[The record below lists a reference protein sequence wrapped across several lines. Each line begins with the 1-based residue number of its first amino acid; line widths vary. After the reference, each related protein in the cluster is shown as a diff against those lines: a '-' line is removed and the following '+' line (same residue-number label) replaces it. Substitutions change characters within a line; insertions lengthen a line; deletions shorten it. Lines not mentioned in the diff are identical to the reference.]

1 MPTTSPTTVADLLDA
16 IRGCEGLTTLQLNG
30 NSYGVEAMKAIG
42 ETLAEKPLLSRAV
55 WFDMFVS
62 RLRSEIP
69 PALVRH
75 SISCDVILPLLTKCL
90 LTHTAD

>member
-1 MPTTSPTTVADLLDA
+1 
-16 IRGCEGLTTLQLNG
+16 
-30 NSYGVEAMKAIG
+30 MKAIG
-42 ETLAEKPLLSRAV
+42 EALAEKPLLSRAV

-75 SISCDVILPLLTKCL
+75 SISCDIMLLL
-90 LTHTAD
+90 LLY